1 MQVPVAACQELTTTV
16 PGMAD
21 DPKTDPFGNTAAFRA
36 FSAEESEPV
45 RRKPSPMVFWTTIVL
60 LVALVGGVL
69 AFVL

>member
-1 MQVPVAACQELTTTV
+1 MV
-16 PGMAD
+16 D

-36 FSAEESEPV
+36 FNANDEPV
-45 RRKPSPMVFWTTIVL
+45 RRKPSPLVFWTSIVV

>member
-1 MQVPVAACQELTTTV
+1 
-16 PGMAD
+16 MAD

-36 FSAEESEPV
+36 FSTSDSEPE
-45 RRKPSPMVFWTTIVL
+45 RRKPSPLVFWTAIVV